1 MPKDKSM
8 VTEPLSLAV
17 MANRLADSPSDHLL
31 QYAHQ
36 PVDWWPWGSE
46 ALAHAAELDRPV
58 LLSIG
63 YASCHWCHVM
73 SHESFENPETAEF
86 INTHFVPVKV
96 DREQQPVL
104 DQVFMTATQLMNEGA
119 GGWPLTAFLTPD
131 GRPFFTGTYFPPEPQ
146 PGRPSFRQV
155 LQALA
160 ETWESDRQTLVA
172 GADVVAGHL
181 AALSAAPLADTAPE
195 VHAAIDTIGADFD
208 LIHAG
213 FGTAPKF
220 PSATVLDALLVRG
233 DAQSLE
239 LAQRSLEAMARGGI
253 HDQVGGGFHR
263 YATDPGWVIPHFE
276 KMLDDNALL
285 LGTYIRGWRRTADH
299 DEGLRA
305 LLERTAYGIAGFLER
320 ELRDENGAFM
330 AGLDADS
337 CDIRGAVFEGIHY
350 LWTPE
355 LLFDAL
361 GDEDGDWATQ
371 VFHVT
376 AGGTFGEGL
385 STLQLRGRPDLDRL
399 AEVSARLLTERGH
412 RFRPATDRL
421 VVTAWNA
428 LAISSLVT
436 GALIWN
442 EPHWLDLAL
451 DTARYL
457 AEAHLAGGELRHSS
471 LAGQVNP
478 QAATAEDHGT
488 LADAFTVLAGATG
501 DAAWLR
507 RAETLCDG
515 ALELFSAED
524 GGFFDAEAGELFV
537 RSRSLTDNVTPSG
550 TSALV
555 RALRRVGLMAER
567 PGLLARADAAAATT
581 WATVAENPRFA
592 GSALEDLMVA
602 DEARRGLRP
611 AMVVVSSGD
620 PFDELARAA
629 WRLAPAGSVILTAP
643 AGTGGFGSWLEGREK
658 RAVYVCR
665 GDRCFDPVTDYTEL
679 KTPLWHRV

>member
-1 MPKDKSM
+1 M

-73 SHESFENPETAEF
+73 SHESFEDPETAEF

-160 ETWESDRQTLVA
+160 ETWESDRQALVA

-337 CDIRGAVFEGIHY
+337 CDIRGAVFEGIYY

-488 LADAFTVLAGATG
+488 LADAFAILAGATG

-507 RAETLCDG
+507 RAETLCDR
-515 ALELFSAED
+515 ALEIFSAED

-555 RALRRVGLMAER
+555 RALRRVGLMAEH

-643 AGTGGFGSWLEGREK
+643 AGTGGFGSWLESRER

>member
-1 MPKDKSM
+1 M

-73 SHESFENPETAEF
+73 SHESFEDPETAEF

-160 ETWESDRQTLVA
+160 ETWESDRQALVA

-337 CDIRGAVFEGIHY
+337 CDIRGAVFEGIYY

-376 AGGTFGEGL
+376 TGGTFGEGL

-488 LADAFTVLAGATG
+488 LADAFAILAGATG

-507 RAETLCDG
+507 RAETLCDR
-515 ALELFSAED
+515 ALEIFSAED

-555 RALRRVGLMAER
+555 RALRRVGLMAEH

-643 AGTGGFGSWLEGREK
+643 AGTGGFGSWLESRER

>member
-1 MPKDKSM
+1 M

-17 MANRLADSPSDHLL
+17 MANRLADSPSDYLL
-31 QYAHQ
+31 QHAHQ
-36 PVDWWPWGSE
+36 PVDWWPWDSE

-160 ETWESDRQTLVA
+160 ETWESDRQALVA

-337 CDIRGAVFEGIHY
+337 CDIRGAVFEGIYY

-399 AEVSARLLTERGH
+399 AEVSARLLTEQGH

-457 AEAHLAGGELRHSS
+457 AEVHLTGGELRHSS
-471 LAGQVNP
+471 LAGEGNP

>member
-1 MPKDKSM
+1 MI
-8 VTEPLSLAV
+8 TEPLSLAV

-73 SHESFENPETAEF
+73 SHESFEDPETAEF

-160 ETWESDRQTLVA
+160 ETWESDRQALVA

-337 CDIRGAVFEGIHY
+337 CDIRGAVFEGIYY

-488 LADAFTVLAGATG
+488 LADAFAILAGATG

-507 RAETLCDG
+507 RAETLCDR
-515 ALELFSAED
+515 ALEIFSAED

-555 RALRRVGLMAER
+555 RALRRVGLMAEH

-643 AGTGGFGSWLEGREK
+643 AGTGGFGSWLESRER

>member
-1 MPKDKSM
+1 M

-17 MANRLADSPSDHLL
+17 MANRLADSPSDYLL
-31 QYAHQ
+31 QHAHQ
-36 PVDWWPWGSE
+36 PVDWWPWDSE

-160 ETWESDRQTLVA
+160 ETWESDRQALVA

>member
-1 MPKDKSM
+1 M

-73 SHESFENPETAEF
+73 SHESFEDPETAEF

-160 ETWESDRQTLVA
+160 ETWESDRQALVA
-172 GADVVAGHL
+172 GDDVVAGHL

-337 CDIRGAVFEGIHY
+337 CDIRGAVFEGIYY

-488 LADAFTVLAGATG
+488 LADAFAILAGATG

-507 RAETLCDG
+507 RAETLCDR
-515 ALELFSAED
+515 ALEIFSAED
-524 GGFFDAEAGELFV
+524 GGFFDAETGELFV

-643 AGTGGFGSWLEGREK
+643 AGTGGFGSWLESRER

>member
-1 MPKDKSM
+1 
-8 VTEPLSLAV
+8 

>member
-1 MPKDKSM
+1 M

-17 MANRLADSPSDHLL
+17 MANRLADSPSDYLL
-31 QYAHQ
+31 QHAHQ
-36 PVDWWPWGSE
+36 PVDWWPWDSE

-160 ETWESDRQTLVA
+160 ETWESDRQALVA

-555 RALRRVGLMAER
+555 RALRRVGLMAEH

>member
-1 MPKDKSM
+1 M

-73 SHESFENPETAEF
+73 SHESFEDPETAEF

-160 ETWESDRQTLVA
+160 ETWESDRQALVA

-337 CDIRGAVFEGIHY
+337 CDIRGAVFEGIYY

-488 LADAFTVLAGATG
+488 LADAFAILAGATG

-507 RAETLCDG
+507 RAETLCDR
-515 ALELFSAED
+515 ALEIFSAED
-524 GGFFDAEAGELFV
+524 GGFFDAETGELFV

-555 RALRRVGLMAER
+555 RALRRVGLMAEH

-643 AGTGGFGSWLEGREK
+643 AGTGGFGSWLESRER

>member
-1 MPKDKSM
+1 M

-330 AGLDADS
+330 AGLDAAS

>member
-1 MPKDKSM
+1 M

-17 MANRLADSPSDHLL
+17 MANRLADSPSDYLL
-31 QYAHQ
+31 QHAHQ
-36 PVDWWPWGSE
+36 PVDWWPWDSE

-555 RALRRVGLMAER
+555 RALRRVGLMAEH

>member
-1 MPKDKSM
+1 M

-17 MANRLADSPSDHLL
+17 MANRLADSPSDYLL
-31 QYAHQ
+31 QHAHQ
-36 PVDWWPWGSE
+36 PVDWWPWDSE

-73 SHESFENPETAEF
+73 SHESFEDPETAEF

-160 ETWESDRQTLVA
+160 ETWESDRQALVA

-337 CDIRGAVFEGIHY
+337 CDIRGAVFEGIYY

-399 AEVSARLLTERGH
+399 AEVSARLLTEQGH

-488 LADAFTVLAGATG
+488 LADAFAILAGATG

-507 RAETLCDG
+507 RAETLCDR
-515 ALELFSAED
+515 ALEIFSAED

-555 RALRRVGLMAER
+555 RALRRVGLMAEH

-643 AGTGGFGSWLEGREK
+643 AGTGGFGSWLESRER

>member
-1 MPKDKSM
+1 M

-172 GADVVAGHL
+172 GADVVAGQL

-515 ALELFSAED
+515 ALELFSSED
-524 GGFFDAEAGELFV
+524 SGFFDAEAVELFV

-629 WRLAPAGSVILTAP
+629 WRLAPAGAVILTAP

>member
-1 MPKDKSM
+1 M

-17 MANRLADSPSDHLL
+17 MANRLADSPSEHLL

-73 SHESFENPETAEF
+73 SHESFEDPETAEF

-160 ETWESDRQTLVA
+160 ETWESDRQALVA

-337 CDIRGAVFEGIHY
+337 CDIRGAVFEGIYY

-399 AEVSARLLTERGH
+399 AEVSARLLTEQGH

-488 LADAFTVLAGATG
+488 LADAFAILAGATG

-507 RAETLCDG
+507 RAETLCDR
-515 ALELFSAED
+515 ALEIFSAED

>member
-1 MPKDKSM
+1 M

-73 SHESFENPETAEF
+73 SHESFEDPETAEF

-160 ETWESDRQTLVA
+160 ETWESDRQALVA

-399 AEVSARLLTERGH
+399 AEASARLLTERGH

-488 LADAFTVLAGATG
+488 LADAFAILAGATG

-507 RAETLCDG
+507 RAETLCDR
-515 ALELFSAED
+515 ALEIFSAED

-555 RALRRVGLMAER
+555 RALRRVGLMAEH

-643 AGTGGFGSWLEGREK
+643 AGTGGFGSWLESRER